1 MTEYTVLG
9 KRLPRVDAQD
19 KAIGRA
25 MYSGDISLPNM
36 LYGKV
41 LRSPYAHAKIRK
53 LDVSKAK
60 ALKGVMAVITAED
73 VPEQKEKSSPKS
85 PRLAREKVL
94 YAGQPIA
101 AVAAINLDIAVEAVS
116 LIEVDYEELPPVM
129 DAFEAMKPDA
139 VLIFPD
145 VYTNLQVLGQ
155 TGKTSTLR

>member
-60 ALKGVMAVITAED
+60 ALKGVMAVYH
-73 VPEQKEKSSPKS
+73 
-85 PRLAREKVL
+85 R
-94 YAGQPIA
+94 
-101 AVAAINLDIAVEAVS
+101 
-116 LIEVDYEELPPVM
+116 
-129 DAFEAMKPDA
+129 
-139 VLIFPD
+139 
-145 VYTNLQVLGQ
+145 
-155 TGKTSTLR
+155 